1 MSSNQDTTEVVV
13 HGPAQIGHA
22 IRRYREVRGFDQ
34 AELAAIADV
43 HRSYVSKTENSTPTE
58 TLSKVM
64 RMLRALDL
72 ELVIRPR
79 GRLDG

>member
-1 MSSNQDTTEVVV
+1 MSVNQNTAEIVV

-34 AELAAIADV
+34 AELAELADV

-58 TLSKVM
+58 TLGKVM

-72 ELVIRPR
+72 ELVVRPR
-79 GRLDG
+79 AGS